1 MDQTFMGEENHVLFF
16 ILHLITLSF
25 FSFFFFFFFFFTL
38 NNHIDKHLHSF
49 DHIYNCMAD
58 VKMDYYKSW

>member
-25 FSFFFFFFFFFTL
+25 FSFFFFFLFFTL

>member
-16 ILHLITLSF
+16 ILRLITLSF
-25 FSFFFFFFFFFTL
+25 FSFFFFFLFFTL